1 MKKFLLLIAI
11 LAGFVGGI
19 ITTIYFSALYNLN
32 NSNSPI
38 ALESESNPSKASK
51 QTNPKEELSGLTL
64 FAEKGECMDI
74 KGKIIEVKKSL
85 NPIWHWRKPEIY

>member
-32 NSNSPI
+32 MTCP
-38 ALESESNPSKASK
+38 
-51 QTNPKEELSGLTL
+51 
-64 FAEKGECMDI
+64 EK
-74 KGKIIEVKKSL
+74 S
-85 NPIWHWRKPEIY
+85 